1 MNFCLA
7 PPYHDQK
14 NKEENETMNLN
25 GLDML
30 MRFLP
35 VLLPIIVLELGLM
48 IGALV
53 HLLKR
58 KRVKR
63 GSVALWVVIIVL
75 VNLIGPIL
83 YFTIGREDS

>member
-1 MNFCLA
+1 MNTDGL
-7 PPYHDQK
+7 
-14 NKEENETMNLN
+14 NLV
-25 GLDML
+25 

-35 VLLPIIVLELGLM
+35 VLIPIVVLQLGLM

-58 KRVKR
+58 NKVKR
-63 GSVALWVVIIVL
+63 GSVVLWVVIIVL